1 MLLYLDASA
10 LVKRYVDEHGSSDV
24 MRITAEAAAVATTI
38 VSRAETAAALA
49 KAVRVGALRQED
61 AVTAA
66 QFFRSEW
73 DNFVR
78 IQVTEAVVAR
88 ADQFAWAFGLRGY
101 DAVQLAS
108 ALLWHEHMNET
119 IVFATYDRHLWQ
131 TAASVALTP
140 FPGETP

>member
-10 LVKRYVDEHGSSDV
+10 VVKRYIAERGSSDV
-24 MRITAEAAAVATTI
+24 MQIVAEATAVATTI

-49 KAVRVGALRQED
+49 KAVRVGALSYDD
-61 AVTAA
+61 AATAA
-66 QFFRSEW
+66 QFFRNEW
-73 DNFVR
+73 GNFVR

-88 ADQFAWAFGLRGY
+88 ADQLAWEFGLRGY

-108 ALLWHEHMNET
+108 ALLWHEHMNEMVT
-119 IVFATYDRHLWQ
+119 FATYDRHLWQ

-140 FPGETP
+140 FPYKTP